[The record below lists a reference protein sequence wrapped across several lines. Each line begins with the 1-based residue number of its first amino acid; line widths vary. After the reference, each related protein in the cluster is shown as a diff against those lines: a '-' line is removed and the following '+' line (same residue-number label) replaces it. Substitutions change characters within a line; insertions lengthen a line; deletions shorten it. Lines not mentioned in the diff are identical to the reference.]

1 MKEKL
6 QSLLGGFGMVLYYGL
21 MLLIAILPLVMIDV
35 PFWADAII
43 LIAVNVF
50 PPLSLPLWIWGLVKA
65 IQGPQ
70 DAWAII
76 YYVAAVVVFL
86 PTFISIIVG
95 FFKKK
100 D

>member
-6 QSLLGGFGMVLYYGL
+6 QSLLGGFGVILYYGL
-21 MLLIAILPLVMIDV
+21 MLLIAVLPLVMIDV
-35 PFWADAII
+35 PFWADFLI
-43 LIAVNVF
+43 LIVVNAF
-50 PPLSLPLWIWGLVKA
+50 PPLSLALWIWGLVKA

-70 DAWAII
+70 DIWAII
-76 YYVAAVVVFL
+76 YYITCVIVFL

-95 FFKKK
+95 FFKKE